1 MTRVTITHII
11 KLRVKYTQN
20 YPERGLMNNTLNKL
34 PPQKNGKLIDLESK
48 EIMKETIKAHRF
60 LAELKGYS
68 DIVPNKNLL
77 ISALTLNEAKDSS
90 EIENI
95 ITTHDELFKA
105 LTSKKDNND
114 MPKEVINYHKAIWHG
129 YQLIKENGILTTNM
143 IVEIQKIIKQ
153 NNAGIRTQMG
163 TVLKNDKTGE
173 VIYTPP
179 GNEAIIRNLMKNL
192 EDYVNEESDVDPL
205 VKMAI
210 AHYQFEAIHPFYDG
224 NGRTGRIIN
233 ILYLVMKDLLDSP
246 ILYLSKYILKNRSEY
261 YEKLQSVTDEN
272 DWESWI
278 LYILKGVQKTSKDS
292 IKLLKEI
299 NTLINKTIEII
310 EAHPNN
316 LYSKK
321 LVDLIFD
328 KVYTKISDVEEH
340 LDVTRKT
347 ASKYLNVLVDI
358 NILKVEKVGRSKIF
372 INYKLKDILSE
383 N

>member
-1 MTRVTITHII
+1 
-11 KLRVKYTQN
+11 
-20 YPERGLMNNTLNKL
+20 MNNTLNKL

-68 DIVPNKNLL
+68 DIVPNKNIL

-105 LTSKKDNND
+105 ITSKKDNND

-173 VIYTPP
+173 IIYTPP
-179 GNEAIIRNLMKNL
+179 GNEEIIRNLMKNL